1 MEAIKKLEA
10 QLVNRKEQHDIGQ
23 QIVKRRINQELLN
36 RSEEQILEITKNYN
50 MGFLTLFEMI
60 NQQIDSL
67 KQVQDNMYNTQP

>member
-67 KQVQDNMYNTQP
+67 KQVQDNMYNTQL

>member
-23 QIVKRRINQELLN
+23 QIIKRRINQELLN

-67 KQVQDNMYNTQP
+67 KQVQDNMYNTQL